1 LTFKAYLKI
10 CYLNTHAQGEITA
23 RQDCG
28 QRADLLID
36 KYGYDAREA
45 GNIWCFGPEG
55 TGPNLLIDCTKGVQC
70 LNEIKDGIVA
80 AFQWATRE
88 VRQNE

>member
-1 LTFKAYLKI
+1 LIFKAYLKN
-10 CYLNTHAQGEITA
+10 CYLKIHAQDEITA
-23 RQDCG
+23 RQDRR
-28 QRADLLID
+28 QRADLLTD
-36 KYGYDAREA
+36 KYGCDAREA

-55 TGPNLLIDCTKGVQC
+55 TGPNLLIDSTKGVQC
-70 LNEIKDGIVA
+70 LNEIKDAVVA